1 MSRCKASTE
10 ATRLPTLSTW
20 YPVPCPAQRAV
31 FSHAYATLSC
41 GTRDLTGSSVPQVPE
56 HVKKRFAAA
65 AAMLNEQNDRR
76 RSSAAKA
83 DGDGVGGGQSV
94 AASEAVRTPAGGW
107 DADKCASTE
116 QGRAGGEGE
125 ERRAD
130 EAD

>member
-1 MSRCKASTE
+1 VSRCKASTG
-10 ATRLPTLSTW
+10 ATRLQTLSTW
-20 YPVPCPAQRAV
+20 YPVSCPAQRAV

-41 GTRDLTGSSVPQVPE
+41 GTRELTGSSVPQVPE

-76 RSSAAKA
+76 RSPAAPE
-83 DGDGVGGGQSV
+83 DRDGVGGGQSV
-94 AASEAVRTPAGGW
+94 AASEAVRKPAGGW
-107 DADKCASTE
+107 DADKCTSTE

-130 EAD
+130 GAD